1 VRKLLGLGVIFMI
14 GFMFGAWVLMTYYP
28 RTVGVSSPADQ
39 ANLIHVLDAPAKSA
53 LPPTSFETMFSNAS
67 KQIAPAVV
75 NIDVAGSLQTFW
87 GTQEV
92 SGKGSGVII
101 SADGYA
107 VTNNHV
113 VRLPNRRVADS
124 IQVTLS
130 DGRQFKATVI
140 GTDARNDIALIKIQG
155 TKLPVADLG
164 NSDTLKVG
172 DWVVAVGNPFGLENT
187 VTAGIVSALNR
198 NITTNARVP
207 SGLIQTDASI
217 NAGNSGGALANSRG
231 QLIGINTLILSP
243 SGPEGGNV
251 GIGFAIPINLVKNI
265 VKELSQGGSIGVAW
279 MGVSFGDVSDPNIQ
293 TLLKNHFPD
302 TQIPQKGVV
311 LTRIMRGG
319 PAHEAGLE
327 PGDILT
333 TLNGK
338 PIQSNSDVEQ
348 FMRKAKSGETVRFNV
363 WREGKQLD
371 ATIRLGEA
379 PY

>member
-1 VRKLLGLGVIFMI
+1 MGLGIIFMI
-14 GFMFGAWVLMTYYP
+14 GFIFGAWVLMTYYP
-28 RTVGVSSPADQ
+28 KTIGVSSPEEQ
-39 ANLIHVLDAPAKSA
+39 TNLMNVLNAPPKPAPA
-53 LPPTSFETMFSNAS
+53 PTNFETMFSTAS

-75 NIDVAGSLQTFW
+75 NIDVSGSLQTFF
-87 GTQEV
+87 GTREV

-113 VRLPNRRVADS
+113 VRLPNRMVADS

-130 DGRQFKATVI
+130 DGRQFKASVV

-155 TKLPVADLG
+155 TNLPVAELG
-164 NSDTLKVG
+164 NSDILKVG

-198 NITTNARVP
+198 SITANARVP
-207 SGLIQTDASI
+207 SGLIQTDAAI

-231 QLIGINTLILSP
+231 QLIGINTAILSP
-243 SGPEGGNV
+243 GGPEGGNI
-251 GIGFAIPINLVKNI
+251 GIGFAIPINLVKSI

-279 MGVSFGDVSDPNIQ
+279 LGVSFGDVSDPNIQ

-302 TQIPQKGVV
+302 TPIPKQGVV

-319 PAHEAGLE
+319 PAQEAGLQ

-338 PIQSNSDVEQ
+338 PIRSNGDVEE
-348 FMRKAKSGETVRFNV
+348 FMRKAKSGETAKFNV
-363 WREGKQLD
+363 WREGKTLE
-371 ATIRLGEA
+371 ARVLLGEA

>member
-1 VRKLLGLGVIFMI
+1 MRKLLGFGVIFMI
-14 GFMFGAWVLMTYYP
+14 GFLFGAWVLTTYYP
-28 RTVGVSSPADQ
+28 RTRGVSSAEQ
-39 ANLIHVLDAPAKSA
+39 ASLIGLLDAPTKSA
-53 LPPTSFETMFSNAS
+53 PPPTSFEAMFSTAS
-67 KQIAPAVV
+67 KHIAPAVV
-75 NIDVAGSLQTFW
+75 NIDVSGSLETFW
-87 GTQEV
+87 GTRDV

-113 VRLPNRRVADS
+113 VRLPNRRVAEN
-124 IQVTLS
+124 IRVTLS

-140 GTDARNDIALIKIQG
+140 GTDARNDIALIKVQG
-155 TKLPVADLG
+155 TKLPVAQLG

-172 DWVVAVGNPFGLENT
+172 DWAVAVGNPFGLENT

-198 NITTNARVP
+198 SISANARIP
-207 SGLIQTDASI
+207 SGLIQTDAAI

-231 QLIGINTLILSP
+231 QLIGINTAILSP

-279 MGVSFGDVSDPNIQ
+279 IGVSFGDVSDPNIQ

-302 TQIPQKGVV
+302 TPIPQKGVI
-311 LTRIMRGG
+311 LTRIIRGG
-319 PAHEAGLE
+319 PAHEAGLQ

-333 TLNGK
+333 SLNGK
-338 PIQSNSDVEQ
+338 PIPGNSDVEQ
-348 FMRKAKSGETVRFNV
+348 FMRKAKPGEMVRFSV
-363 WREGKQLD
+363 WREGRTLEVTVQ
-371 ATIRLGEA
+371 LGEA